1 MVKYYRTDDKK
12 IYEFS
17 ELTQGIWIDMINPT
31 VSEGEEVAEKLNI
44 DIQDL
49 LAALDEEESS
59 RVELE
64 DGYTLILIDI
74 PTTEI
79 RHDKEAYTTIPLGII
94 LTADTIITVCTE
106 ETSILQAFVNGRV
119 KEFSTKKKLRF
130 VYQILF
136 RVASAYQMLTHLF
149 SLQLFH
155 L

>member
-12 IYEFS
+12 IYEVS
-17 ELTQGIWIDMINPT
+17 ELTQGIWIDMVNPT

-79 RHDKEAYTTIPLGII
+79 RHDKEAYTTLKVSMNFACRLRSLCALCDSPCSCFIFSR
-94 LTADTIITVCTE
+94 CK
-106 ETSILQAFVNGRV
+106 ET
-119 KEFSTKKKLRF
+119 
-130 VYQILF
+130 YQ
-136 RVASAYQMLTHLF
+136 S
-149 SLQLFH
+149 
-155 L
+155 

>member
-12 IYEFS
+12 IYEVS
-17 ELTQGIWIDMINPT
+17 ELTQGIWIDMVNPT

-94 LTADTIITVCTE
+94 LTSDTIITVCTE

-136 RVASAYQMLTHLF
+136 RVASSYQT
-149 SLQLFH
+149 SLRVIARL
-155 L
+155 